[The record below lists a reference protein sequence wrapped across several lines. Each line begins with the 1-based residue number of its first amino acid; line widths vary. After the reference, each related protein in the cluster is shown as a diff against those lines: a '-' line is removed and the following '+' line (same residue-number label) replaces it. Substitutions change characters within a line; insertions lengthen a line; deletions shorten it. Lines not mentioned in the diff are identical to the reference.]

1 LIKLYKNLINLNM
14 EISKF
19 VQDFELLFDE
29 VEAGSITKD
38 TVFRDIDEW
47 SSLLALVVIA
57 MVDEEYEVKLTGDD
71 IRTSVTV
78 KDLFDKISVK

>member
-1 LIKLYKNLINLNM
+1 M

-19 VQDFELLFDE
+19 VQDFELLLDE
-29 VEAGSITKD
+29 VEPGSIQAETI
-38 TVFRDIDEW
+38 FRDLEEW
-47 SSLLALVVIA
+47 SSLIALVVIA
-57 MVDEEYEVKLTGDD
+57 MVDEEYDVKLSGDD

>member
-1 LIKLYKNLINLNM
+1 M

-29 VEAGSITKD
+29 VEPGSITKD

-47 SSLLALVVIA
+47 SSLIALVVIA

-78 KDLFDKISVK
+78 KDLFDKLSVK

>member
-1 LIKLYKNLINLNM
+1 M

-29 VEAGSITKD
+29 VEPASITKD

-47 SSLLALVVIA
+47 SSLMALVVIA
-57 MVDEEYEVKLTGDD
+57 MVDEDYEVKLTGDD

-78 KDLFDKISVK
+78 QDLFDKISVK

>member
-1 LIKLYKNLINLNM
+1 M

-29 VEAGSITKD
+29 VEPGSITKN
-38 TVFRDIDEW
+38 TIFRDIDEW
-47 SSLLALVVIA
+47 SSLIALMVIA

-71 IRTSVTV
+71 VRTSVTV
-78 KDLFDKISVK
+78 NDLFDKIRVK

>member
-1 LIKLYKNLINLNM
+1 M

-29 VEAGSITKD
+29 VEPGSITKD
-38 TVFRDIDEW
+38 TVFRDIAEW

>member
-1 LIKLYKNLINLNM
+1 MNL

-19 VQDFELLFDE
+19 VQNFELLLDE
-29 VEAGSITKD
+29 VESGSITPE
-38 TVFRDIDEW
+38 TRFRDLEEW
-47 SSLLALVVIA
+47 SSLIALVVIA
-57 MVDEEYEVKLTGDD
+57 MVDEEYDIKLTGDN

>member
-1 LIKLYKNLINLNM
+1 M

-29 VEAGSITKD
+29 VEVGSITKD
-38 TVFRDIDEW
+38 TAFRDIDEW

-78 KDLFDKISVK
+78 KDLFDKISLK

>member
-1 LIKLYKNLINLNM
+1 MNM

-19 VQDFELLFDE
+19 VQDFELLLDE
-29 VEAGSITKD
+29 VEPGSISAETI
-38 TVFRDIDEW
+38 FRDLEEW
-47 SSLLALVVIA
+47 SSLIALVVIA
-57 MVDEEYEVKLTGDD
+57 MVDEEYEIKLTGDD

>member
-1 LIKLYKNLINLNM
+1 M

-19 VQDFELLFDE
+19 VQDFELLLDE
-29 VEAGSITKD
+29 VEPRSITPE
-38 TVFRDIDEW
+38 TIFRDLEEW
-47 SSLLALVVIA
+47 SSLIALVVIA
-57 MVDEEYEVKLTGDD
+57 MVDEEYDIKLSGDD

>member
-1 LIKLYKNLINLNM
+1 MKI
-14 EISKF
+14 EITKF

-29 VEAGSITKD
+29 VEVGSITKD

-47 SSLLALVVIA
+47 SSLIALVVIA
-57 MVDEEYEVKLTGDD
+57 MVDEEYDIKLTGDD